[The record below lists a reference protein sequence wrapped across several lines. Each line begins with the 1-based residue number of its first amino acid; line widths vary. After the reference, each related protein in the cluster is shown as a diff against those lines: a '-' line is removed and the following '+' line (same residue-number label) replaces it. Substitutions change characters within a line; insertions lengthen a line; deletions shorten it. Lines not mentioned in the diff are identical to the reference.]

1 MALSVVS
8 AALGIDDQ
16 AVHGGREA
24 GTAGCERRPPASHM
38 GLFGMQ
44 HAGLG
49 AWVSGGLQCSPT
61 IITTPSGT
69 AETAKHGRREAKQAW
84 PGGTA
89 AVHIDKCVFENKES
103 RLRHEQ
109 KPSEHCLAGCR
120 VDRCRVGQ
128 NVFLSS

>member
-61 IITTPSGT
+61 IITTPSGN
-69 AETAKHGRREAKQAW
+69 AEIAKHGRRAAKQAW
-84 PGGTA
+84 ARWDGSGSHRQVRFRKHKVQAPA
-89 AVHIDKCVFENKES
+89 
-103 RLRHEQ
+103 
-109 KPSEHCLAGCR
+109 
-120 VDRCRVGQ
+120 
-128 NVFLSS
+128 